1 MRFPKTITL
10 LTAFVLL
17 LFAGALVAALTRPVI
32 VEARA
37 AEGPQAPQT
46 APPPGTTQTTV
57 VATPQA
63 GYVGSETCAGCH
75 SGYDATVNTT
85 KHGFTANPRRRW
97 RSRAASR
104 ATARARRTPTTPDGQ
119 ARCSSTRLPPAS
131 PTGSARPA
139 TTAATTPCG
148 TAASTRTGT

>member
-1 MRFPKTITL
+1 MRFPKTVTL

-63 GYVGSETCAGCH
+63 GYVGSETCAACH
-75 SGYDATVNTT
+75 SGYDHTVDIT
-85 KHGFTANPRRRW
+85 KHGFRANADDAGREAGLRIVPRAGRGPRQ
-97 RSRAASR
+97 RSR
-104 ATARARRTPTTPDGQ
+104 
-119 ARCSSTRLPPAS
+119 
-131 PTGSARPA
+131 
-139 TTAATTPCG
+139 
-148 TAASTRTGT
+148 